1 MHQYPNIKGALANA
15 TFIRSEYVWIL
26 RVAAAVNKTI
36 VGNPAKNAEEV
47 ISLIKEAHP
56 KEVSVIVFPE
66 LTLTG
71 YTASDL
77 LLNQTLITSQ
87 NESLAYILKNIEN
100 INTIAIIGIALFEA
114 DRLYNCAVVIQ
125 NGKVLGVV
133 PKSYLP
139 NKKEFYEKRQFTT
152 GRDITRTTCDFL
164 EDRSTFWCRPTL

>member
-1 MHQYPNIKGALANA
+1 MFGY
-15 TFIRSEYVWIL
+15 Y

-47 ISLIKEAHP
+47 LKLIYEAHQ

-77 LLNQTLITSQ
+77 LLDQTLFASQ
-87 NESLAYILKNIEN
+87 NDSLEYILKNIEN
-100 INTIAIIGIALFEA
+100 INTIAIVGIVVFEA
-114 DRLYNCAVVIQ
+114 DRLYNCAAVIQ

-139 NKKEFYEKRQFTT
+139 NKKEFYEKRQFVT
-152 GRDITRTTCDFL
+152 GRDITRTTTDL
-164 EDRSTFWCRPTL
+164 LNKEVPLVWRYVKTFGL